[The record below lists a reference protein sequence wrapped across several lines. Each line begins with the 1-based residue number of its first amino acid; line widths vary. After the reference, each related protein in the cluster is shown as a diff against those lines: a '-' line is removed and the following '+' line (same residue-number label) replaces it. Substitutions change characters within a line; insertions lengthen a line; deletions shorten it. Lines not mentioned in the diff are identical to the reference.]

1 MSKFRR
7 SCLGIRRAV
16 DYCGGVQQL
25 CDLTGTPRSGVI
37 RLLNGTREAGPLEAI
52 KIEKQTN
59 GLVLREN
66 LLESLFDETWQQR
79 NPPEHCILGGDE

>member
-1 MSKFRR
+1 MPKSSRP

-16 DYCGGVQQL
+16 DYFGGVQQIG
-25 CDLTGTPRSGVI
+25 DLLGIPRV
-37 RLLNGTREAGPLEAI
+37 RVVCLLNGKREVGPLEAI

-66 LLESLFDETWQQR
+66 LLESLFDEAWQKR
-79 NPPEHCILGGDE
+79 NPPEHCIGG

>member
-1 MSKFRR
+1 MSKSRR
-7 SCLGIRRAV
+7 SSCLGIRRAV
-16 DYCGGVQQL
+16 DHCGGVQQIG
-25 CDLTGTPRSGVI
+25 DLLGIPRVRVV

-66 LLESLFDETWQQR
+66 LLESLFDEAWQQR
-79 NPPEHCILGGDE
+79 NPPEHCIWGVQ